1 MVNEGGCLRSHSLRI
16 LIATTLA
23 ACSGYPVV
31 AAIDGGSIDT
41 SVRDASSADASG
53 RDAASI
59 DAGAIDA
66 GPSDARITDAGG
78 NVGGIDAGPPDA
90 GDTPP
95 PDFTLGTSTLAGRA
109 FPGDVDGARDVAR
122 FANPVNVAYR
132 NGSVY
137 VADFDN
143 HKIRVIDAT
152 THETMTLI
160 AQPGFERPFGLAFAA
175 DGTLFISTD
184 NDQNGGHSSM
194 SGSIWRVDP
203 GTHTAVLVVAAIGR
217 PRGLAML
224 PDGRLAATDYVHH
237 VVQLISPATGAVT
250 PLAGAWDQPGFVDDS
265 GGAARFSA
273 PYGVVVRGDGAL
285 VLAEFENHRIRV
297 VTLAGAV
304 TTLTGGGT
312 PGFQDGD
319 LAGAMF
325 HQPQGVAIADN
336 GDLFV
341 TELGNN
347 RIRRITGTGVSTVA
361 GNGTAGYLD
370 HDDPLAS
377 ELYGLEG
384 IAVVPDGS
392 MLYVADGGRGQL
404 VPFNRVRQVI
414 RHW

>member
-1 MVNEGGCLRSHSLRI
+1 MVNAGGCLRSHSLRI
-16 LIATTLA
+16 LITATLA

-31 AAIDGGSIDT
+31 AAIDGGGIDT
-41 SVRDASSADASG
+41 GGRDAGGADASS
-53 RDAASI
+53 RDAAGI
-59 DAGAIDA
+59 DAGVTDA
-66 GPSDARITDAGG
+66 GASDARITDAGG
-78 NVGGIDAGPPDA
+78 NVGVVDAAPPDA

-95 PDFTLGTSTLAGRA
+95 PAFTLGTSTLAGRA

-122 FANPVNVAYR
+122 FANPVNVAYH

-143 HKIRVIDAT
+143 HKIRVIDAA
-152 THETMTLI
+152 THETITLI

-184 NDQNGGHSSM
+184 NDQNGGHSAM
-194 SGSIWRVDP
+194 SGSIWRVAP
-203 GTHTAVLVVAAIGR
+203 GTHSAVLVAAAIGR
-217 PRGLAML
+217 PRGLAVL

-237 VVQLISPATGAVT
+237 VVELIDPGTGAVT
-250 PLAGAWDQPGFVDDS
+250 PLAGAWDQPGSVNDS
-265 GGAARFSA
+265 GGSARFAA
-273 PYGVVVRGDGAL
+273 PYGLVVRGDGAL
-285 VLAEFENHRIRV
+285 VLADFDNHKLRV

-304 TTLTGGGT
+304 TTLAGGG

-319 LAGAMF
+319 LASAMF
-325 HQPQGVAIADN
+325 RQPQGVALADN

-347 RIRRITGTGVSTVA
+347 RIRRITGTAVSTVA

-392 MLYVADGGRGQL
+392 MLYVADGGRGDL

-414 RHW
+414 RRW